1 MSIYMLQKI
10 QQTVSLIIQIIFYL
24 IHLKLY
30 IINVSKYMTICKK
43 LNEKNFDKQKY
54 FISLEKVLI

>member
-1 MSIYMLQKI
+1 MLQKI